1 MSTYSW
7 TLPPLQRKPKKHSK
21 WRWLPL
27 SLGLSW
33 GTAHEDLPT
42 RLATNALVY
51 WTCQRWMTCMYCYWF
66 LTSFPTISC
75 LRLCPNWLLC
85 WNLCNSGSPVVCP
98 YNHLKQRCESKLML
112 LTMKHPAGPVSQR
125 GTRHVWFT
133 TLTSHQR
140 VVPSIDRFQ
149 RHHKRNNTYLRVTRH
164 HKTGVE
170 LLIAIGISIFAS
182 FGVVWKTPDD
192 SMISPSCARA
202 HWLGQQGHLLV
213 LQITFA
219 GEGKGS
225 PLMVR
230 SSAAFS

>member
-1 MSTYSW
+1 MILHVYIFVDPSSFAKKTKKTFQV
-7 TLPPLQRKPKKHSK
+7 TLTASFTGPVLGHGPRGFTNKASHQC
-21 WRWLPL
+21 L
-27 SLGLSW
+27 SLLN
-33 GTAHEDLPT
+33 LPT
-42 RLATNALVY
+42 LNDLYVLLLI
-51 WTCQRWMTCMYCYWF
+51 

-75 LRLCPNWLLC
+75 LRLCPNWLKG
-85 WNLCNSGSPVVCP
+85 WNLCNSGSSPVVCP

-112 LTMKHPAGPVSQR
+112 LTMKHPTGLVSQR
-125 GTRHVWFT
+125 GTGHVWFT

-140 VVPSIDRFQ
+140 VVPSNDRFH
-149 RHHKRNNTYLRVTRH
+149 RHHKRNNTYMGVTRH

-170 LLIAIGISIFAS
+170 LLIAIGISIFDS

-219 GEGKGS
+219 GG
-225 PLMVR
+225 R
-230 SSAAFS
+230 